1 MVLWVLVVLVLRLLR
16 SLVQEAPSALLRALW
31 RPEPSELLPWVSRPV
46 GLRRPRLRALLPQVL
61 LRASG
66 RRSSVPMLLVPLR
79 FSADGWLPVAPGPRP
94 SPPPCS

>member
-31 RPEPSELLPWVSRPV
+31 LPEPSELLPWVSRPV

-66 RRSSVPMLLVPLR
+66 RRSSVPMLLVPMLLVPLR

-94 SPPPCS
+94 